1 MRELDFMKS
10 IHSKTSRDYLARV
23 NDADF
28 PKWKA
33 AELAK
38 KFDFDYWDGD
48 RRINY
53 GGYTYKLGYWTP
65 VAERIIKMYQLNNDS
80 KILDVGCGKGYLLLE
95 IKKLLPKIKY
105 YGVDISKY
113 AIKNS
118 HIEVSQNLVVGN
130 AIKLPWDN
138 KTFDLAFSINTFHNL
153 YSFELEQ
160 AFIEISRVSKQQ
172 YICVESYRNELEKM
186 NLLYWQV
193 TCESFF
199 TPKEWQWWFNKTGF
213 FGDYEF
219 IYFE

>member
-1 MRELDFMKS
+1 MKS

-23 NDADF
+23 NDLDF

-53 GGYTYKLGYWTP
+53 GGYTYKPGYWTP
-65 VAERIIKMYQLNNDS
+65 VAERMIKIYQLNNDS
-80 KILDVGCGKGYLLLE
+80 KILDIGCGKGYLLLE
-95 IKKLLPKIKY
+95 IRKLLPEIKY
-105 YGVDISKY
+105 YGIDISKY
-113 AIKNS
+113 AIENS
-118 HIEVSQNLVVGN
+118 HIEVSKNLVVGN

-213 FGDYEF
+213 TGDYEF